1 MSGGRVVA
9 VTGGTSGIGLAIA
22 LRHLAD
28 GDKVVIG
35 SLDADTVSASD
46 LGVDPS
52 RCVLVRTDV
61 SKEADVEALIASAV
75 RAFGQL
81 DVMVNNAGIGD
92 GNLKVADFDD
102 ARLQHVMGV
111 LFDGVVFGMKHA
123 ARSMSPRGSGS
134 IVNIAS
140 IAGISTHI
148 NSGHIY
154 SAAKAAV
161 VHLTKTSALELA
173 AQGIR
178 VNCICPGFIATTLFG
193 HNMGLK
199 GKELRASVEAATEAF
214 ADLQPIRRAGQPED
228 IAAAA
233 AWLSS
238 ADASFVTGHAL
249 VVDGGASVGGTW
261 DPTKGRGR
269 LVREALAARK
279 G

>member
-22 LRHLAD
+22 QRHLAD
-28 GDKVVIG
+28 GDRVVIG
-35 SLDADTVSASD
+35 SLDGDTVSAGD
-46 LGVDPS
+46 LGIDPARS
-52 RCVLVRTDV
+52 VLVRTDV
-61 SKEADVEALIASAV
+61 SKEADVEELVATAV

-92 GNLKVADFDD
+92 GNPSVTEFD
-102 ARLQHVMGV
+102 AERLQRTMGV
-111 LFDGVVFGMKHA
+111 LFNGVAFGIRYA
-123 ARSMSPRGSGS
+123 SRSMLPRGSGS

-161 VHLTKTSALELA
+161 VHLTKVSALEVA
-173 AQGIR
+173 AKGIR

-238 ADASFVTGHAL
+238 SEASFVTGHAL
-249 VVDGGASVGGTW
+249 VVDGGASVGGSW
-261 DPTKGRGR
+261 DPTQGRGR
-269 LVREALAARK
+269 RIREILAARK